1 MFSSGF
7 HQVLAH
13 TFARDARARFV
24 WASAVAVS
32 LALLALGFGI
42 QAWRTLAM
50 AQGATTQAAA
60 VRLEWTRLNV
70 PEVQAPS
77 ASAPQHAVLALPVH
91 AEADQVVQ
99 RMEQAARPARVV
111 IRRIEIT
118 QVPPS
123 TAELGR
129 LQLAVVAEGGYADLK
144 RWMAEWSARLPAAT
158 ISQLRLQRPDSA
170 PGVAPVLEWS
180 GTVTVWSRPLA
191 PGP

>member
-1 MFSSGF
+1 
-7 HQVLAH
+7 
-13 TFARDARARFV
+13 
-24 WASAVAVS
+24 
-32 LALLALGFGI
+32 
-42 QAWRTLAM
+42 M